1 MRSLRFGRQCES
13 FLFEDAVREVR
24 ESEVTRVPGSG
35 RSASKTGGTRRTHAR
50 CVTIGFLQNNVN
62 RNTLVLSRDRLT

>member
-35 RSASKTGGTRRTHAR
+35 RSASKTGRDTEDACSLRD
-50 CVTIGFLQNNVN
+50 N
-62 RNTLVLSRDRLT
+62 RIPSK